1 MKTIFGMEK
10 ERFVFL
16 HFGGVIMEK
25 TALNKNYIVSDQDG
39 NKIVL
44 INDIHFKS
52 RRNINWDKVEDY
64 LKRFIGKSYVIIET
78 TEVVYIA
85 SDFPD
90 EYAHSS
96 DTKKAR
102 GANEKAKANA
112 ISAIQELIE
121 IATDKKETPDYN
133 NRHGN
138 KAKYGWYRYY
148 ARFGIPI
155 YDEDDVLER
164 YNIFRTRILIRRD
177 IDGKLYL
184 YDVVTTKKETSK
196 PLESLTVR

>member
-39 NKIVL
+39 NK
-44 INDIHFKS
+44 
-52 RRNINWDKVEDY
+52 
-64 LKRFIGKSYVIIET
+64 
-78 TEVVYIA
+78 
-85 SDFPD
+85 
-90 EYAHSS
+90 
-96 DTKKAR
+96 
-102 GANEKAKANA
+102 
-112 ISAIQELIE
+112 
-121 IATDKKETPDYN
+121 
-133 NRHGN
+133 
-138 KAKYGWYRYY
+138 AKYGWYRYY

-164 YNIFRTRILIRRD
+164 YNIFRTRILIRRVK
-177 IDGKLYL
+177 DGKLYL
-184 YDVVTTKKETSK
+184 YDLVTTKKETSK